1 VESRPS
7 LRRSR
12 QSISASDAKASFAF
26 TTADAMLASR
36 QKVEI
41 GESLAGRMSDSG
53 VRTHRTP
60 GTWLTEAKQ
69 TPGACPSSKRPAYG
83 IASLRDFEHTP
94 RSDWSRYS
102 RAGSFPK
109 ARLMALAMSSGFCEP
124 ISSRLPSENS
134 SMTPRLPLTL

>member
-1 VESRPS
+1 M
-7 LRRSR
+7 
-12 QSISASDAKASFAF
+12 I
-26 TTADAMLASR
+26 ASR
-36 QKVEI
+36 QKAEI
-41 GESLAGRMSDSG
+41 GESLAGRTSGGG

-60 GTWLTEAKQ
+60 GAWLTEAKQ
-69 TPGACPSSKRPAYG
+69 TPGACTSSKRPSHS
-83 IASLRDFEHTP
+83 IASLCDFEHPP
-94 RSDWSRYS
+94 RSDWSLYS